1 MHYITP
7 PTVYPTLD
15 REASPEL
22 LAYPLPQGFANADE
36 YLSFLVRHQ
45 ASSIYGDR
53 LPQNVEERLS
63 MELNAIKIAR
73 CADYF
78 LIIEDLVHIARS
90 KYKFLI
96 GAGRASFA
104 GSLVCYYLGITKVDP
119 LKYGLLFERFFPDN
133 GALLPDI
140 DLEFENNS
148 RDILQSYLRE
158 KYGEEYVTHIITYL
172 HGRKPS
178 SSIMG
183 YGIHICGIAL
193 SKEAISQ
200 YSPLTIVQDKI
211 VTIYDGSQI
220 EKAGVVKLD
229 ILESDLLT
237 QIAHTLSLIAENK
250 GLIID
255 IHNIPL
261 DDETTL
267 EAFGRGDTD
276 GIPGFDHSKMKETL
290 TQLKTISFD
299 SLIALHLLLA
309 SQNLQLYIDR
319 DNAQTSIEYPLP
331 CMRQCLDETH
341 GILIYQEQLMQLSQ
355 QIASFSM
362 AESNS
367 LREAIKASST
377 KELDKFKVRFLAG
390 GIANAHPKAIL
401 EQIWDYWLN
410 NGQMLRL
417 KSHWLCETLTAY
429 QMMYLKCHYQEES
442 LEVITRY
449 SEEDN

>member
-1 MHYITP
+1 M
-7 PTVYPTLD
+7 
-15 REASPEL
+15 R
-22 LAYPLPQGFANADE
+22 
-36 YLSFLVRHQ
+36 
-45 ASSIYGDR
+45 
-53 LPQNVEERLS
+53 
-63 MELNAIKIAR
+63 
-73 CADYF
+73 
-78 LIIEDLVHIARS
+78 IARS

-96 GAGRASFA
+96 ESGRSSFA
-104 GSLVCYYLGITKVDP
+104 GYQVCYYLGITKVDP

-172 HGRKPS
+172 YARKPS
-178 SSIMG
+178 SNIMG
-183 YGIHICGIAL
+183 YGIHICGIAP

-229 ILESDLLT
+229 ILEPDLLT

-261 DDETTL
+261 NDETTL
-267 EAFGRGDTD
+267 EAFGRGDID

-290 TQLKTISFD
+290 TQLNTISFN
-299 SLIALHLLLA
+299 SLIALHLLLS
-309 SQNLQLYIDR
+309 SQNLQFYIDR

-362 AESNS
+362 TESNS

-377 KELDKFKVRFLAG
+377 KELDKFKVPFLAG

-410 NGQMLRL
+410 NRQMLWL

-429 QMMYLKCHYQEES
+429 QMMYLKCHYREES

-449 SEEDN
+449 SEEDD